1 MTSNQNKICFVT
13 IVGRPNAGKSSLL
26 NTILGYNLSIVTP
39 VAQTTRNQ
47 ITGVYTE
54 GNLQI
59 IFIDTPG
66 IHKPKSLF
74 GEHLNKEAFDTFSS
88 VDLVL
93 FLSPADEE
101 VLKGDLFILEKLK
114 NVKNKVAVITK
125 LDKVNS
131 RPQLLKDKVN
141 SLMKHDFKEIVAT
154 SIENEESIDSLVQ
167 LIEKYS
173 YPGDFQYAE
182 DDVTDKSVL
191 FITKEIIREC
201 AINNL
206 SDELPHSIYVEIENF
221 EEDENFLLVEGIIY
235 VTKDSQK
242 GMLIGKNA
250 SMIKKI
256 GQFARNKISSQ
267 FEKRV
272 NLFLKVKVSKNWQKD
287 PKILKKNWIIK
298 KTENFCFF
306 NRLF

>member
-13 IVGRPNAGKSSLL
+13 IVGRPNVGKSSLL

-47 ITGVYTE
+47 ITGIYTE

-141 SLMKHDFKEIVAT
+141 SLMEHDFKEIVAT

-250 SMIKKI
+250 SMIKEI
-256 GQFARNKISSQ
+256 GQLARNKISSQ
-267 FEKRV
+267 FEKKV

-287 PKILKKNWIIK
+287 PKILKKIGY
-298 KTENFCFF
+298 
-306 NRLF
+306 

>member
-114 NVKNKVAVITK
+114 NVKNKVTVITK

-141 SLMKHDFKEIVAT
+141 SLMEHDFKEIVAT

-256 GQFARNKISSQ
+256 GQLARNKISSQ

-287 PKILKKNWIIK
+287 PKILKKIGY
-298 KTENFCFF
+298 
-306 NRLF
+306 

>member
-13 IVGRPNAGKSSLL
+13 IVGRPNVGKSSLL

-141 SLMKHDFKEIVAT
+141 SLKEHDFKEIVAT

-250 SMIKKI
+250 SMIKEI
-256 GQFARNKISSQ
+256 GQLARNKISSQ

-287 PKILKKNWIIK
+287 PKILKKIGY
-298 KTENFCFF
+298 
-306 NRLF
+306 

>member
-141 SLMKHDFKEIVAT
+141 SLMEHDFKEIVAT

-287 PKILKKNWIIK
+287 PKILKKIGY
-298 KTENFCFF
+298 
-306 NRLF
+306 

>member
-141 SLMKHDFKEIVAT
+141 SLMEHDFKEIVAT
-154 SIENEESIDSLVQ
+154 SIENEENIDSLVQ

-256 GQFARNKISSQ
+256 GQLARNKISSQ

-287 PKILKKNWIIK
+287 PKILKKIGY
-298 KTENFCFF
+298 
-306 NRLF
+306 

>member
-13 IVGRPNAGKSSLL
+13 IVGRPNVGKSSLL

-74 GEHLNKEAFDTFSS
+74 GEHLNKEAFDIFSS

-141 SLMKHDFKEIVAT
+141 SLMEHDFKEIVAT

-256 GQFARNKISSQ
+256 GQLARNKISSQ

-287 PKILKKNWIIK
+287 PKILKKIGY
-298 KTENFCFF
+298 
-306 NRLF
+306 

>member
-13 IVGRPNAGKSSLL
+13 IVGRPNVGKSSLL
-26 NTILGYNLSIVTP
+26 NTMLGYNLSIVTP

-54 GNLQI
+54 DNLQI

-141 SLMKHDFKEIVAT
+141 SLMEHDFKEIVAT

-201 AINNL
+201 VINNL

-256 GQFARNKISSQ
+256 GQLARNKISSQ

-287 PKILKKNWIIK
+287 PKILKKIGY
-298 KTENFCFF
+298 
-306 NRLF
+306 

>member
-1 MTSNQNKICFVT
+1 
-13 IVGRPNAGKSSLL
+13 
-26 NTILGYNLSIVTP
+26 
-39 VAQTTRNQ
+39 TRNQ

-131 RPQLLKDKVN
+131 RPQILKDKVN
-141 SLMKHDFKEIVAT
+141 SLMEHDFKEIVAT

-173 YPGDFQYAE
+173 
-182 DDVTDKSVL
+182 
-191 FITKEIIREC
+191 
-201 AINNL
+201 
-206 SDELPHSIYVEIENF
+206 
-221 EEDENFLLVEGIIY
+221 
-235 VTKDSQK
+235 
-242 GMLIGKNA
+242 
-250 SMIKKI
+250 
-256 GQFARNKISSQ
+256 
-267 FEKRV
+267 
-272 NLFLKVKVSKNWQKD
+272 
-287 PKILKKNWIIK
+287 
-298 KTENFCFF
+298 
-306 NRLF
+306 

>member
-13 IVGRPNAGKSSLL
+13 IVGRPNVGKSSLL

-47 ITGVYTE
+47 ITGIYTE

-88 VDLVL
+88 VGLVL

-141 SLMKHDFKEIVAT
+141 SLMEHDFKEIVAT

-250 SMIKKI
+250 SMIKEI
-256 GQFARNKISSQ
+256 GQLARNKISSQ
-267 FEKRV
+267 FEKKV

-287 PKILKKNWIIK
+287 PKILKKIGY
-298 KTENFCFF
+298 
-306 NRLF
+306 

>member
-13 IVGRPNAGKSSLL
+13 IVGRPNVGKSSLL

-47 ITGVYTE
+47 ITGIYTE

-141 SLMKHDFKEIVAT
+141 SLMEHDFKEIVAT

-250 SMIKKI
+250 SMIKEI
-256 GQFARNKISSQ
+256 GQLARNKISSQ

-272 NLFLKVKVSKNWQKD
+272 NLFLKVKVNKNWQKD
-287 PKILKKNWIIK
+287 PKILKKIGY
-298 KTENFCFF
+298 
-306 NRLF
+306 

>member
-141 SLMKHDFKEIVAT
+141 SLMEHDFKEIVAT

-256 GQFARNKISSQ
+256 GQLARNKISSQ

-287 PKILKKNWIIK
+287 PKILKKIGY
-298 KTENFCFF
+298 
-306 NRLF
+306 

>member
-13 IVGRPNAGKSSLL
+13 IVGRPNVGKSSLL

-141 SLMKHDFKEIVAT
+141 SLMEHDFKEIVAT

-256 GQFARNKISSQ
+256 GQLARNKISSQ

-287 PKILKKNWIIK
+287 PKILKKIGY
-298 KTENFCFF
+298 
-306 NRLF
+306 

>member
-114 NVKNKVAVITK
+114 K
-125 LDKVNS
+125 
-131 RPQLLKDKVN
+131 
-141 SLMKHDFKEIVAT
+141 
-154 SIENEESIDSLVQ
+154 
-167 LIEKYS
+167 
-173 YPGDFQYAE
+173 
-182 DDVTDKSVL
+182 
-191 FITKEIIREC
+191 C
-201 AINNL
+201 
-206 SDELPHSIYVEIENF
+206 
-221 EEDENFLLVEGIIY
+221 
-235 VTKDSQK
+235 
-242 GMLIGKNA
+242 
-250 SMIKKI
+250 
-256 GQFARNKISSQ
+256 
-267 FEKRV
+267 
-272 NLFLKVKVSKNWQKD
+272 
-287 PKILKKNWIIK
+287 
-298 KTENFCFF
+298 
-306 NRLF
+306 

>member
-141 SLMKHDFKEIVAT
+141 SLMEHDFKEIVAT

-256 GQFARNKISSQ
+256 GQLARNKISSQ
-267 FEKRV
+267 FEK
-272 NLFLKVKVSKNWQKD
+272 KS
-287 PKILKKNWIIK
+287 
-298 KTENFCFF
+298 
-306 NRLF
+306 

>member
-13 IVGRPNAGKSSLL
+13 IVGRPNVGKSSLL

-141 SLMKHDFKEIVAT
+141 SLKEHDFKEIVAT

-250 SMIKKI
+250 SMIKEI
-256 GQFARNKISSQ
+256 GQLARNKISSQ

-272 NLFLKVKVSKNWQKD
+272 NLFLKVKVSKNW
-287 PKILKKNWIIK
+287 
-298 KTENFCFF
+298 
-306 NRLF
+306 

>member
-26 NTILGYNLSIVTP
+26 NTILGYNLSIVTL

-141 SLMKHDFKEIVAT
+141 SLMEHDFKEIVAT

-256 GQFARNKISSQ
+256 GQLARNKISSQ

-287 PKILKKNWIIK
+287 PKILKKIGY
-298 KTENFCFF
+298 
-306 NRLF
+306 

>member
-13 IVGRPNAGKSSLL
+13 IVGRPNVGKSSLL

-141 SLMKHDFKEIVAT
+141 SLMEHDFKEIVAT

-250 SMIKKI
+250 SMIKEI
-256 GQFARNKISSQ
+256 GQLARNKISIQ

-272 NLFLKVKVSKNWQKD
+272 NLFLKVKVNKNWQKD
-287 PKILKKNWIIK
+287 PKILKKIGY
-298 KTENFCFF
+298 
-306 NRLF
+306 

>member
-13 IVGRPNAGKSSLL
+13 IVGRPNVGKSSLL

-141 SLMKHDFKEIVAT
+141 SLMEHDFKEIVAT

-256 GQFARNKISSQ
+256 GQLARNKISSQ
-267 FEKRV
+267 FEKKV

-287 PKILKKNWIIK
+287 PKIIK
-298 KTENFCFF
+298 KIGY
-306 NRLF
+306 